1 VFNKRP
7 LPSLKRDTKEQQ
19 NVYTDINPYTHE
31 GMKWWRNRVYTE
43 MEGNYNNRWD
53 LYTKVCKKYN
63 YQCGIC
69 SQPLNQDGEITELH
83 RIKPGLQGGKYT
95 YNNVIPV
102 HKFCHQKLH
111 SSQRRKPKH
120 RN

>member
-1 VFNKRP
+1 
-7 LPSLKRDTKEQQ
+7 
-19 NVYTDINPYTHE
+19 
-31 GMKWWRNRVYTE
+31 
-43 MEGNYNNRWD
+43 MEGNYNNRQD

-111 SSQRRKPKH
+111 SSQRRKSKH
-120 RN
+120 RNKLKHEVFWSGTSVGRTQLPRVTPYIRFPKKYTLNDP